1 MNSAGRISNSP
12 RLKPPPLPK
21 AHGLSVVPSR
31 ANVEDITDDADVTA
45 VEDAPPELLAVARSD
60 IRELRAPRPAPPR
73 PVVKAIQPPPA
84 PVPVMPPV
92 MPPIAVTQPMAK
104 PEPAPEVDALVGL
117 KPRPVVLMRTVWLF
131 TGFVASGAFRWTVA
145 KLSRGKAWLSA
156 EWDRA
161 AKRAKAGG

>member
-21 AHGLSVVPSR
+21 AHGLSVVPPP
-31 ANVEDITDDADVTA
+31 ANVEDLPEDADVTA

-73 PVVKAIQPPPA
+73 PVVKAIQPPPL
-84 PVPVMPPV
+84 PVAVT
-92 MPPIAVTQPMAK
+92 PPIAVAPPMAK
-104 PEPAPEVDALVGL
+104 PEPAPEVEAIIGL
-117 KPRPVVLMRTVWLF
+117 KPRPVVLMRTVWF
-131 TGFVASGAFRWTVA
+131 FAGFVASGAFRWTVA
-145 KLSRGKAWLSA
+145 RLSHGKAWLWA